1 MGRVIGYYRYQIE
14 RAHMKRLML
23 SALVLVLLN
32 SSAVWA
38 EIVDTPDFG
47 KGTSI
52 DLQLFKFPIEAN
64 PHSNVV
70 SETKE
75 EGDVKYDGGKEKEIL
90 DKKVD
95 DAIKKALEEK

>member
-1 MGRVIGYYRYQIE
+1 
-14 RAHMKRLML
+14 MKRLML
-23 SALVLVLLN
+23 SALVSVLLN
-32 SSAVWA
+32 YSVVWA
-38 EIVDTPDFG
+38 ATVDTPDFG

-52 DLQLFKFPIEAN
+52 DLQLFKFPIEAD

-70 SETKE
+70 NEKKGET
-75 EGDVKYDGGKEKEIL
+75 KYDGGKEEEML

>member
-1 MGRVIGYYRYQIE
+1 MEIWI
-14 RAHMKRLML
+14 L
-23 SALVLVLLN
+23 SVLL
-32 SSAVWA
+32 SVLLSYSAVWA
-38 EIVDTPDFG
+38 AAIETPDFG

-52 DLQLFKFPIEAN
+52 DLQLFTFPIEAN

-70 SETKE
+70 SEKKE
-75 EGDVKYDGGKEKEIL
+75 EGDAKYDGGKEKEIL

>member
-1 MGRVIGYYRYQIE
+1 
-14 RAHMKRLML
+14 MKRLMF

-32 SSAVWA
+32 HSAVWA
-38 EIVDTPDFG
+38 ATVDTPDFG

-52 DLQLFKFPIEAN
+52 DLQLFQFSIEAN

-70 SETKE
+70 SEKKE
-75 EGDVKYDGGKEKEIL
+75 EGDVKHDGGKEKKIL